1 MKALGGQCQKLS
13 GLRAGVWGGRWGQP
27 KSTAEQTQALSSTG
41 GWGNQRQDAPPSP
54 TRAGNAHP
62 RSQQR
67 LPPRTSARPLWGL
80 RKGFR
85 WGKSVPTVSLAP
97 MALQP
102 RGAASGQAQ
111 APGPHCRPGDPGD
124 RAPLGC
130 SEEVCTQGG
139 RSRPGSNRVMASL
152 SVLRAELR
160 WASGSPLTPGAP
172 PTPQLAITE
181 AAAPTPCPGSQRS
194 QICLF
199 LARGGSRE
207 RSCDRKIIIG
217 MSSVFITLRLP
228 N

>member
-1 MKALGGQCQKLS
+1 MSEALRPQSRGVGRGGAGGGS
-13 GLRAGVWGGRWGQP
+13 PRAPQSRLKPSPHQVAGETRGR
-27 KSTAEQTQALSSTG
+27 TL
-41 GWGNQRQDAPPSP
+41 PPPP

-67 LPPRTSARPLWGL
+67 PPPRTSARPLWGL

-102 RGAASGQAQ
+102 RGAASGQAH